1 MTNTTR
7 PNRYDYLKLLAL
19 ATMIVDHVGYFL
31 FPEVIWLRVIGRI
44 AFPLFLLLVGFNGS
58 YKRRWSLRSM
68 AIVLQVIIYVG
79 RQQWVIDD
87 PLGNILLAIALTRVI
102 LGRTTKQAIWS
113 QISIFGASI
122 LLAPSTM
129 AYIDYGTLSLSA
141 AMVGARMHTRHRK
154 NRPFMVRSMVIFVHL
169 FYMIWLRDFPPSTR
183 GALGGV
189 GLLLL
194 VCGQRLHQGNF
205 HISLTPRM
213 DRTIMWIANQAL
225 RIYLLHGA
233 LLACLARLL

>member
-19 ATMIVDHVGYFL
+19 LTMIVDHVGYFL

-58 YKRRWSLRSM
+58 YKRRWSLWSM
-68 AIVLQVIIYVG
+68 AIVLQIIITRSRYAG
-79 RQQWVIDD
+79 FTED
-87 PLGNILLAIALTRVI
+87 PLGNILLGIALTRVI
-102 LGRTTKQAIWS
+102 LGRVTTQS
-113 QISIFGASI
+113 RRLQISIFVASI

-154 NRPFMVRSMVIFVHL
+154 NRPFIVRGMVICVHL

-189 GLLLL
+189 ALLLL
-194 VCGQRLHQGNF
+194 ACGRRLHAGNL
-205 HISLTPRM
+205 HITGTPYQNKAIIR
-213 DRTIMWIANQAL
+213 IANNAL
-225 RIYLLHGA
+225 RIYLIHGA
-233 LLACLARLL
+233 LLAGLSRLL

>member
-1 MTNTTR
+1 MSDTSR

-58 YKRRWSLRSM
+58 YKQRWSLRSM
-68 AIVLQVIIYVG
+68 AIVLQIIITRSRYAG
-79 RQQWVIDD
+79 FTAD
-87 PLGNILLAIALTRVI
+87 PLGNILLGIALTRVI
-102 LGRTTKQAIWS
+102 LGRTTKQAIWI
-113 QISIFGASI
+113 QISIFVASV

-154 NRPFMVRSMVIFVHL
+154 NRPFLVRSLVIGVHL
-169 FYMIWLRDFPPSTR
+169 FFMIWFRDFPPSTR

-194 VCGQRLHQGNF
+194 AGGRRLHQGNF
-205 HISLTPRM
+205 HISLSPRM